1 MSFEEAVKVLEG
13 KGYRVHATVTE
24 PSGLRSILFT
34 RKGKMKQASELT
46 VIALAQSYEQPSME
60 IDG

>member
-1 MSFEEAVKVLEG
+1 
-13 KGYRVHATVTE
+13 
-24 PSGLRSILFT
+24 LFT

-60 IDG
+60 LDG